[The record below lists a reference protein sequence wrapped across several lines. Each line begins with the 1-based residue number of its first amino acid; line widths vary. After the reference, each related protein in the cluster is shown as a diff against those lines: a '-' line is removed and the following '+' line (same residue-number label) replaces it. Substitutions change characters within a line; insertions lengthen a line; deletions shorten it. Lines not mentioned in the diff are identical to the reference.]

1 MSQTYESKILDHL
14 GLVAGMYDELEIGEE
29 IDRRIVQDT
38 EQRKVSVGEAVKAMV
53 LNGLGFIEQRLYL
66 ATQFFET
73 LPTARLLGSGIRP
86 EHLNDDVLG
95 RTLDSLYEY
104 GVTELFR
111 DLAAHSAERLS
122 LRPRFAH
129 LDATSFH
136 VDGEYNSGEDEPEE
150 GVIHVG
156 QGYSRDRRPGLN
168 QIVLDLIVEHQASL
182 PILMEP
188 LSGNASDQA
197 SFPELIDRH
206 VSHLQNAHGFD
217 YVVADSALYSADH
230 VKELSGN
237 SVKFITRV
245 PETVGVAQQVIRE
258 TNPTGLK
265 QLAEGYRAREHF
277 SEYGDVEQRWLVVHS
292 DEASGR
298 AQKQVRKK
306 VAREHQAEAKAFSE
320 LTWREFACRED
331 AEKALEAFETD
342 LKASTLSKR
351 RVSRGIRYALDNH
364 APESQELEE
373 SGECWFVGGILT
385 PSEAYEAQLL
395 KRRSLFILATNEL
408 DEKQLPAEE
417 ILQGYKGQV
426 RVERGFRFLKDPLF
440 LASAFYLQSERR
452 IMALLMVMTLCLL
465 VYSALEWRIREG
477 LRIQELAFPDQKG
490 NPTQKP
496 TARWVFQSFR
506 GIHLLHL
513 GQERLV
519 LNMQEHHRSIVT
531 VLGHRYE
538 TLYASYPT

>member
-1 MSQTYESKILDHL
+1 MSTTYESKILDHL
-14 GLVAGMYDELEIGEE
+14 GLVAGMYDELEIGKE
-29 IDRRIVQDT
+29 IDSHIAQDT

-66 ATQFFET
+66 TTQFFET
-73 LPTARLLGSGIRP
+73 LPTERLLGNGIRP

-104 GVTELFR
+104 GVTGLFR
-111 DLAAHSAERLS
+111 DLAAHSAERLG

-129 LDATSFH
+129 LDVTSFH

-150 GVIHVG
+150 GVIHVR
-156 QGYSRDRRPGLN
+156 QGYSRDRRPELN

-206 VSHLQNAHGFD
+206 VSHLQNAHRFD

-230 VKELSGN
+230 VNQLSCN
-237 SVKFITRV
+237 FVKFITRV
-245 PETVGVAQQVIRE
+245 PETVGVAQQVIQDTDPME
-258 TNPTGLK
+258 LE
-265 QLAEGYRAREHF
+265 QLAEGYRARQHR
-277 SEYGDVEQRWLVVHS
+277 SEYGGVKQRWLVVHS
-292 DEASGR
+292 DEASER
-298 AQKQVRKK
+298 AEKQVQKK
-306 VAREHQAEAKAFSE
+306 VGREHQAEAKAFSE
-320 LTWREFACRED
+320 LTWREFSCRED
-331 AEKALEAFETD
+331 AEKALEAFEGD
-342 LKASTLSKR
+342 LRASTLSEK
-351 RVSRGIRYALDNH
+351 RVSRGIRYTLGNQSS
-364 APESQELEE
+364 ESQEFEE
-373 SGECWFVGGILT
+373 FGECWFVGGNLP

-408 DEKQLPAEE
+408 SEKRLPAEE

-440 LASAFYLQSERR
+440 LATAFYLQSERR

-465 VYSALEWRIREG
+465 VYSALEWRIRKG
-477 LRIQELAFPDQKG
+477 LRVQKETFPDQKG

-506 GIHLLHL
+506 GIHLLL
-513 GQERLV
+513 VGQERLV
-519 LNMQEHHRSIVT
+519 LNMQEHHQRIIT